1 MKKNDMKRL
10 YPGILLLVLFVLWTL
25 AVKTVDVAPAGETAT
40 MVGFAAL
47 NGWFHG
53 LTGVHMALYD
63 LTDLLSVIPLGVC
76 GLFGLLGAAQ
86 LIRRRSL
93 RKVDRDILLLG
104 IYYVVVIGAFFLF
117 EVFPVNFRPIFI
129 EGKLEASY
137 PSSTTLLV
145 LSVMPTLVFQAD
157 HRCKGVGLKWAVRIL
172 TAAFSCFMV
181 VSRLV
186 CGVHWLTDIVGGL
199 VLSTGLFL
207 LYTASVRI
215 FGEEKNG
222 AR

>member
-1 MKKNDMKRL
+1 MKKNGIKRFC
-10 YPGILLLVLFVLWTL
+10 PGILLLALFLLWTV
-25 AVKTVDVAPAGETAT
+25 AVKTVDVKQAGETAT
-40 MVGFAAL
+40 LVGFATL
-47 NGWFHG
+47 NSRFHS
-53 LTGVHMALYD
+53 LTGVHMWIYE

-76 GLFGLLGAAQ
+76 ALFGLLGALQ

-93 RKVDRDILLLG
+93 REVDRDILLLG

-145 LSVMPTLVFQAD
+145 LSVMPTLPFQID
-157 HRCKGVGLKWAVRIL
+157 RRCGKAGLKWAVRIL
-172 TAAFSCFMV
+172 TALFSAFMV
-181 VSRLV
+181 IGRLV

-199 VLSTGLFL
+199 ILSVGLFL
-207 LYTASVRI
+207 LYRAAVRR
-215 FGEEKNG
+215 FEEK
-222 AR
+222 

>member
-1 MKKNDMKRL
+1 MKKNGIKRFF
-10 YPGILLLVLFVLWTL
+10 PGILLLALFLLWTV
-25 AVKTVDVAPAGETAT
+25 AVKTVDVAQAGETAT
-40 MVGFAAL
+40 LVGFATL
-47 NGWFHG
+47 NSRFHS
-53 LTGVHMALYD
+53 LTGVHMWIYD

-76 GLFGLLGAAQ
+76 ALFGLLGALQ

-93 RKVDRDILLLG
+93 REVDRDILLLG

-145 LSVMPTLVFQAD
+145 LSVMPTLPFQID
-157 HRCKGVGLKWAVRIL
+157 RRCGKAGLKWAVRIL
-172 TAAFSCFMV
+172 TALFSAFMV
-181 VSRLV
+181 IGRLV

-199 VLSTGLFL
+199 VLSVGLFL
-207 LYTASVRI
+207 LYRAAVRRS
-215 FGEEKNG
+215 EEK
-222 AR
+222 

>member
-1 MKKNDMKRL
+1 MKKNGIKRFF
-10 YPGILLLVLFVLWTL
+10 PGILLLALFLLWTV
-25 AVKTVDVAPAGETAT
+25 AVKTVDVAQAGETAT
-40 MVGFAAL
+40 LVGFATL
-47 NGWFHG
+47 NSRFHS
-53 LTGVHMALYD
+53 LTGVHMWIYD

-76 GLFGLLGAAQ
+76 ALFGLLGALQ

-93 RKVDRDILLLG
+93 REVDRDILLLG

-145 LSVMPTLVFQAD
+145 LSVMPTLPFQID
-157 HRCKGVGLKWAVRIL
+157 RRCGKAGLKWAVRIL
-172 TAAFSCFMV
+172 TALFSAFMV
-181 VSRLV
+181 IGRLV

-199 VLSTGLFL
+199 ILSMGLFL
-207 LYTASVRI
+207 LYRAAVRC
-215 FGEEKNG
+215 FGEE
-222 AR
+222 

>member
-1 MKKNDMKRL
+1 MKKNGIKRFF
-10 YPGILLLVLFVLWTL
+10 PGILLLALFLLWTV
-25 AVKTVDVAPAGETAT
+25 AVKTVDVAQAGETAT
-40 MVGFAAL
+40 PVGFATL
-47 NGWFHG
+47 NSRFHS
-53 LTGVHMALYD
+53 LTGVHMWIYD

-76 GLFGLLGAAQ
+76 ALFGLLGALQ

-93 RKVDRDILLLG
+93 REVDRDILLLG

-145 LSVMPTLVFQAD
+145 LSVMPTLPFQID
-157 HRCKGVGLKWAVRIL
+157 RRCGKAGLKWAVRIL
-172 TAAFSCFMV
+172 TALFSAFMV
-181 VSRLV
+181 IGRLV

-199 VLSTGLFL
+199 VLSVGLFL
-207 LYTASVRI
+207 LYRAAVRR
-215 FGEEKNG
+215 FEEK
-222 AR
+222 

>member
-25 AVKTVDVAPAGETAT
+25 AVKTVDVVPAGETAT

-157 HRCKGVGLKWAVRIL
+157 RRCKGVGLKWAVRIL

>member
-1 MKKNDMKRL
+1 MERKTNRFAL
-10 YPGILLLVLFVLWTL
+10 PVGLLAAFALWTASVCL
-25 AVKTVDVAPAGETAT
+25 VDVQSIGPLGSR
-40 MVGFAAL
+40 VGFAAL

-86 LIRRRSL
+86 LVRRRSL

-157 HRCKGVGLKWAVRIL
+157 RRCKGVGLKWAVRIL

>member
-1 MKKNDMKRL
+1 MKKNGIKRFF
-10 YPGILLLVLFVLWTL
+10 PGILLLALFLLWTV
-25 AVKTVDVAPAGETAT
+25 AVKTVDVAQAGETAT
-40 MVGFAAL
+40 LVGFATL
-47 NGWFHG
+47 NSRFHS
-53 LTGVHMALYD
+53 LTGVHMWIYD

-76 GLFGLLGAAQ
+76 ALFGLLGALQ

-93 RKVDRDILLLG
+93 REVDRDILLLG

-145 LSVMPTLVFQAD
+145 LSVMPTLPFQID
-157 HRCKGVGLKWAVRIL
+157 RRCGKAGLKWAVRIL
-172 TAAFSCFMV
+172 TALFSAFMV
-181 VSRLV
+181 IGRLV

-199 VLSTGLFL
+199 VLSVGLFL
-207 LYTASVRI
+207 LYRAAVRC
-215 FGEEKNG
+215 FGEE
-222 AR
+222 

>member
-1 MKKNDMKRL
+1 MKKNGIKRFC
-10 YPGILLLVLFVLWTL
+10 PGILLLALFLLWTVV
-25 AVKTVDVAPAGETAT
+25 VKTVDVAQAGETAT
-40 MVGFAAL
+40 LVGFAAL
-47 NGWFHG
+47 NSRFHS
-53 LTGVHMALYD
+53 LTGVHMWIYD

-76 GLFGLLGAAQ
+76 ALFGLLGALQ

-93 RKVDRDILLLG
+93 REVDRDILLLG

-145 LSVMPTLVFQAD
+145 LSVMPTLPFQID
-157 HRCKGVGLKWAVRIL
+157 RRCGKAGLKWAVRIL
-172 TAAFSCFMV
+172 TALFSAFMV
-181 VSRLV
+181 IGRLV

-199 VLSTGLFL
+199 ILSVGLFL
-207 LYTASVRI
+207 LYRAAVRC
-215 FGEEKNG
+215 FGEK
-222 AR
+222 

>member
-1 MKKNDMKRL
+1 MKKNGIKHFC
-10 YPGILLLVLFVLWTL
+10 PGILLLALFLLWTV
-25 AVKTVDVAPAGETAT
+25 AVKTVDVAQAGETAT
-40 MVGFAAL
+40 LVGFATL
-47 NGWFHG
+47 NSRFHS
-53 LTGVHMALYD
+53 LTGVHMRIYD

-76 GLFGLLGAAQ
+76 ALFGLLGALQ

-93 RKVDRDILLLG
+93 REVDRDILLLG

-145 LSVMPTLVFQAD
+145 LSVMPTLPFQID
-157 HRCKGVGLKWAVRIL
+157 RRCGKAGLKWAVRIL
-172 TAAFSCFMV
+172 TALFSAFMV
-181 VSRLV
+181 IGRLV

-199 VLSTGLFL
+199 ILSMGLFL
-207 LYTASVRI
+207 LYRAAVRC
-215 FGEEKNG
+215 FGEE
-222 AR
+222 